1 MREGC
6 KEICRKH
13 RYSTD
18 IVVDSVFREQH
29 RMKIL
34 QSQAIFLKR
43 EFSSA
48 GSEHLPYKQRVGGS
62 NPSTP
67 TDYRATATD
76 SNPSLFC
83 ASCCVKTS
91 FPHHS
96 HKIRFTPFRCRSNW
110 ASVILCE
117 RGCRAIICL
126 FSKVALR
133 RLRRSNPSTPTAKQ
147 NIASKPLER
156 VAFVVYA
163 GQGKLV
169 FNLSRICNKVGRT
182 LYYFDSNVLL
192 PLGVEGATNGA

>member
-1 MREGC
+1 
-6 KEICRKH
+6 
-13 RYSTD
+13 
-18 IVVDSVFREQH
+18 
-29 RMKIL
+29 MKIL

-76 SNPSLFC
+76 FNPSLFC

-96 HKIRFTPFRCRSNW
+96 PKIRFTSFRCRPNCS
-110 ASVILCE
+110 SVILCE
-117 RGCRAIICL
+117 RGCRAKICL

-133 RLRRSNPSTPTAKQ
+133 RLCRSNPSTPTNPKE
-147 NIASKPLER
+147 IVTPLDR
-156 VAFVVYA
+156 VAFLFDVRQLQIYL
-163 GQGKLV
+163 QDCRTSNKSHST
-169 FNLSRICNKVGRT
+169 LSITISFGFSVSPNGEKRAVRNA
-182 LYYFDSNVLL
+182 
-192 PLGVEGATNGA
+192 VEQSEVNPSTKNQSL